1 MGFDTEIPVDVIVAS
16 YDVSLSFYA
25 VLIFLGVGLGTVLL
39 ATVVPVI
46 YILRLNPKE
55 IML

>member
-1 MGFDTEIPVDVIVAS
+1 VDVIAAS

-39 ATVVPVI
+39 ATVIPVI